1 MGNNPHSIVS
11 RMKTAQAVT
20 GINADGVLDIEE
32 LDAGTVN
39 VASDTFIFN
48 DADDG
53 ATKEEAI
60 ADLVAGIAGAGLL
73 ATAGV
78 LSAGTLALATD
89 DDKSSI
95 FIETGTFDF
104 GGSADA
110 VDTKIIDSM
119 AAKGQLLFAIYS
131 VNEVANGTTS
141 AVISL
146 SSAASA
152 ATKMADDVTITLED
166 TVYENNKNN
175 ALIAWPVAGADSI
188 VASGGDVYLYA
199 AASAGRTAGQINY
212 ILVFMK
218 TA

>member
-60 ADLVAGIAGAGLL
+60 ADL
-73 ATAGV
+73 
-78 LSAGTLALATD
+78 
-89 DDKSSI
+89 
-95 FIETGTFDF
+95 
-104 GGSADA
+104 
-110 VDTKIIDSM
+110 
-119 AAKGQLLFAIYS
+119 
-131 VNEVANGTTS
+131 
-141 AVISL
+141 
-146 SSAASA
+146 
-152 ATKMADDVTITLED
+152 
-166 TVYENNKNN
+166 
-175 ALIAWPVAGADSI
+175 
-188 VASGGDVYLYA
+188 
-199 AASAGRTAGQINY
+199 
-212 ILVFMK
+212 MK